1 MDKKSDL
8 LHAGNPPP
16 ACKVKEE
23 VKAIM
28 INSIISRGII

>member
-1 MDKKSDL
+1 MDKKNEL
-8 LHAGNPPP
+8 LHTGNPPP
-16 ACKVKEE
+16 ARKVKE